1 MPKMFQHDLF
11 GGGEPIQIE
20 IEISEEQQA
29 HFDAA
34 ADAASEDHSICT
46 CGKLIVD
53 CDEAYEHIT
62 SGC

>member
-1 MPKMFQHDLF
+1 MPIK
-11 GGGEPIQIE
+11 IE
-20 IEISEEQQA
+20 MEISEEEQA
-29 HFDAA
+29 YLDAA

-46 CGKLIVD
+46 CGELIAD